1 MKKLSAEDNNELENY
16 ITELND
22 HASKIE
28 TRMYE
33 ANEKIVDLNDEIQ
46 AYNNVLTNVKAFQG
60 KITDKMDEYVD
71 GKNEEWAETEEGAE
85 YEEWRENWKSFDPH
99 PLDLIDDINVDEARH
114 PNELDELGDSP

>member
-28 TRMYE
+28 TRMHE

-46 AYNNVLTNVKAFQG
+46 AYNNILTNVKAFQA

-71 GKNEEWAETEEGAE
+71 NKDEEWGETEEGSE

>member
-28 TRMYE
+28 TRMHE

-46 AYNNVLTNVKAFQG
+46 AYNNILTNVKAFQA

-71 GKNEEWAETEEGAE
+71 NKDEEWGETEEGSE

-99 PLDLIDDINVDEARH
+99 PLDLIDDINVDEAHH